1 MKYIQFTLLFFPVFL
16 FAQNNTWKNYSTST
30 MINEI
35 AYHGTDTWIATDGGV
50 VQYNTITGETNFYDR
65 ANSELPFNN
74 ITSIAIDQNGTRWLG
89 TYVGL
94 VRWDGNDMTYITP
107 NQPVRIRKLGMDKD
121 GFIWMHIDYAQTP
134 LASYHPSTG
143 WKVYNISTLLGN
155 DQVLRAIQ
163 VNPNLSGV
171 YFYTSKS
178 NISRFYHYDGLHLS
192 ATDAPVDPNEPS
204 QSLDISTWEIDAE
217 GKFWFVDDNKLYHK
231 SATDWEVETTPIWA
245 DEMVF
250 DIDNKILMGDHQN
263 ELYRRESQGQYT
275 DMNMASVTL
284 GYNFRFS
291 VSPTN
296 ELWTLDGGKLLKKNN
311 QAWTPIRTSAFDIPN
326 NQVVELMVTGQ
337 QKIWGAFDHNIW
349 GSSNGKTVISTFE
362 NQTWEFSQ
370 YDGYINGAR
379 DLAKDKN
386 DRVLVA
392 NWGCLQIYDGS
403 WKTINAVNYPYD
415 PIISV
420 ACQSGTDQ
428 IWVGGFDYIGKIENN
443 TYQQIPL
450 PPGGNAEKIA
460 VDHNGWVWIRNYEPG
475 TGNCGLAYYNG
486 SEWHFV
492 ARSALAYENETDIIR
507 DLSIAPDGK
516 LFVVGAFDIV
526 YFDGVFWHNAH
537 IPPYF
542 GEFEAIAFD
551 GADHFWVATSS
562 INCFDVPIPDFGLF
576 ESDHGVIQH
585 YKFKDHPLPHSN
597 ISALAVDGYHN
608 VWIGCDQGGIAV
620 YNKDGVIVGTES
632 PTPSTNKMTAIAYPN
647 PTHGNT
653 TLEFDVI
660 EKSDIQLRVFDN
672 LGRQVVE
679 RVLLQVEPNHF
690 QWVLEKS
697 KIGTG
702 CFYWSITT
710 SSGQQT
716 GKVIF
721 MD

>member
-1 MKYIQFTLLFFPVFL
+1 MKYIQFTLLFFPVLL
-16 FAQNNTWKNYSTST
+16 FGQNNTWKNYSTST

-50 VQYNTITGETNFYDR
+50 AQYNTITGETNFYNR

-74 ITSIAIDQNGTRWLG
+74 ITSIAIDQNGSRWLG

-107 NQPVRIRKLGMDKD
+107 NQPIRIRKLGMDKD

-143 WKVYNISTLLGN
+143 WKVYNINTLLGN

-231 SATDWEVETTPIWA
+231 SATDWEVETIPIWA
-245 DEMVF
+245 DEIVF

-275 DMNMASVTL
+275 DMNMASVAL

-370 YDGYINGAR
+370 YDGYI
-379 DLAKDKN
+379 D
-386 DRVLVA
+386 
-392 NWGCLQIYDGS
+392 
-403 WKTINAVNYPYD
+403 
-415 PIISV
+415 
-420 ACQSGTDQ
+420 
-428 IWVGGFDYIGKIENN
+428 
-443 TYQQIPL
+443 
-450 PPGGNAEKIA
+450 
-460 VDHNGWVWIRNYEPG
+460 
-475 TGNCGLAYYNG
+475 
-486 SEWHFV
+486 
-492 ARSALAYENETDIIR
+492 
-507 DLSIAPDGK
+507 
-516 LFVVGAFDIV
+516 
-526 YFDGVFWHNAH
+526 
-537 IPPYF
+537 
-542 GEFEAIAFD
+542 
-551 GADHFWVATSS
+551 
-562 INCFDVPIPDFGLF
+562 
-576 ESDHGVIQH
+576 
-585 YKFKDHPLPHSN
+585 
-597 ISALAVDGYHN
+597 
-608 VWIGCDQGGIAV
+608 
-620 YNKDGVIVGTES
+620 
-632 PTPSTNKMTAIAYPN
+632 
-647 PTHGNT
+647 
-653 TLEFDVI
+653 
-660 EKSDIQLRVFDN
+660 
-672 LGRQVVE
+672 
-679 RVLLQVEPNHF
+679 
-690 QWVLEKS
+690 
-697 KIGTG
+697 
-702 CFYWSITT
+702 
-710 SSGQQT
+710 
-716 GKVIF
+716 
-721 MD
+721 